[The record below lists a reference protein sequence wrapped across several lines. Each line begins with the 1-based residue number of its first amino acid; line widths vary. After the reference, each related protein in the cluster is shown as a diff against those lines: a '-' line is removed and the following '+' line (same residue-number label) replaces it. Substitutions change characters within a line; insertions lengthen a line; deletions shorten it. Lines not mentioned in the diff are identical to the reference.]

1 MLRLSSL
8 GKAELQN
15 GNETQS
21 WLSAIASNKEIFP
34 IGTGKAD
41 SSLPASQSSAVRER
55 GEGRGRV
62 PWREFLCAPITEHAA
77 GSNGLMFEM

>member
-8 GKAELQN
+8 GKAELQS

-21 WLSAIASNKEIFP
+21 CFSAIASNEIFP
-34 IGTGKAD
+34 IGAGKAD

-55 GEGRGRV
+55 GEEGGRV
-62 PWREFLCAPITEHAA
+62 PWREFLCAAITEHAA
-77 GSNGLMFEM
+77 GSKRAYV

>member
-21 WLSAIASNKEIFP
+21 WLSTIASNKEIFS
-34 IGTGKAD
+34 IGAGKAD
-41 SSLPASQSSAVRER
+41 SSLPANQSSAVRKR
-55 GEGRGRV
+55 GEEGGRV
-62 PWREFLCAPITEHAA
+62 PRREFLCAPITEHAA
-77 GSNGLMFEM
+77 GSKRAYV